1 MNNNE
6 FKKRGMLV
14 VISGFSGAGK
24 GTLMNRLM
32 EQYDNYS
39 LSISA
44 TTRSPRPGEVEG
56 KDYFFVD
63 KDRFMEMIKNDE
75 LLEYANYVGNY
86 YGTPKAY
93 VEDEMSKGRDVILE
107 IEIQG
112 ALKIKAK
119 YPDSVL
125 IFITPPSAEE
135 LKARL
140 IHRGTETEE
149 VINKRLQRAA
159 QEAVGVEGY
168 DYILINDNLDKT
180 TKHLNYLIQD
190 QHRRVPQQIHFIEQL
205 QKELRTVL

>member
-1 MNNNE
+1 MNNND

-24 GTLMNRLM
+24 GTLMKKLM

-44 TTRSPRPGEVEG
+44 TTRAPRPGEVEG

-63 KDRFMEMIKNDE
+63 KERFMEMIKNDE

-93 VEDEMSKGRDVILE
+93 VEAEMNKGRDVILE

-140 IHRGTETEE
+140 INRGTETEE

>member
-1 MNNNE
+1 
-6 FKKRGMLV
+6 MLV

-24 GTLMNRLM
+24 GTLMRRLM

-44 TTRSPRPGEVEG
+44 TTREPRPGEQDG
-56 KDYFFVD
+56 KDYFFVS
-63 KDRFMEMIKNDE
+63 KERFLSMIQNDE
-75 LLEYANYVGNY
+75 LLEYAQYVDHY

-93 VEDEMSKGRDVILE
+93 VEQEMARGKDVILE

-112 ALKIKAK
+112 ALKIRAK

-125 IFITPPSAEE
+125 IFITPPSAAE
-135 LKARL
+135 LKKRL
-140 IHRGTETEE
+140 VSRGTESEE
-149 VINKRLQRAA
+149 VINKRLARAVL
-159 QEAVGVEGY
+159 EANGVEGY
-168 DYILINDNLDKT
+168 DYILINDNLEKT

-190 QHRRVPQQIHFIEQL
+190 QHMRATQQIDFLEEL